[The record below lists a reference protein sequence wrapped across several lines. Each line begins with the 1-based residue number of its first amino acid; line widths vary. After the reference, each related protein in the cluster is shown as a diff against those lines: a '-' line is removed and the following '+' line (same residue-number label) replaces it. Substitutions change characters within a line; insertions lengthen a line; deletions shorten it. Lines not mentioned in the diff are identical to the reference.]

1 MPSAEHRVRDP
12 VGWRLV
18 TREWL
23 LRHGVSSRTLSR
35 AVEHDLVRRVGAGL
49 SGPAD
54 PAGAPDALAVA
65 VQATGGVVCGPSAAL
80 LHGLDLVEAPAVH
93 HLAVPRDSHRK
104 PPEGRRLHRVDLRA
118 SDRVVVG
125 GRPVTSPLRRVL
137 DCPRWL
143 PVQHAVV
150 VGDSALRRGAV
161 TAEHLAH
168 AVARLP
174 RGRSTSRVRRA
185 VDLLDGRS
193 ESVLESLARV
203 LLVLAGLPPPAVQ
216 MPLYDE
222 EGNGVARV
230 DLAWPEARLV
240 VEPDGFAFH
249 SGRRQVRRDRER
261 GNGLTLLG
269 WRVLRFGWEDVLG
282 RPEIVV
288 ALVKT
293 ALGAGAT

>member
-1 MPSAEHRVRDP
+1 M
-12 VGWRLV
+12 
-18 TREWL
+18 
-23 LRHGVSSRTLSR
+23 
-35 AVEHDLVRRVGAGL
+35 
-49 SGPAD
+49 
-54 PAGAPDALAVA
+54 
-65 VQATGGVVCGPSAAL
+65 
-80 LHGLDLVEAPAVH
+80 
-93 HLAVPRDSHRK
+93 
-104 PPEGRRLHRVDLRA
+104 
-118 SDRVVVG
+118 
-125 GRPVTSPLRRVL
+125 TSPLRRVL

-203 LLVLAGLPPPAVQ
+203 LLVPAGLPPPAVQ

-240 VEPDGFAFH
+240 VELDGFAFH

-269 WRVLRFGWEDVLG
+269 WRVLRFDCEDVLG